1 MSARERR
8 RRSLARTCSR
18 EGHARLHGPVRLGSR
33 SDGRSRTR
41 AMRVARTV
49 LKPTRTTQAS
59 KQASS
64 SVAGVSRCRERR
76 GMPRRD
82 LSEEL
87 EEALGR
93 ALGSWNYCLAS
104 DHHHDLGV
112 AQLDVHLAI
121 VASYPAR
128 ASERASYLLSNE
140 SSRAQ
145 RARHRIPKLMEMSR
159 KSKNLRPST
168 RWSCSRHWSM
178 KRRSLVDSGASFI
191 ELVCGVWWWRWWL
204 G

>member
-1 MSARERR
+1 
-8 RRSLARTCSR
+8 
-18 EGHARLHGPVRLGSR
+18 
-33 SDGRSRTR
+33 
-41 AMRVARTV
+41 
-49 LKPTRTTQAS
+49 
-59 KQASS
+59 
-64 SVAGVSRCRERR
+64 
-76 GMPRRD
+76 MPRRD

-93 ALGSWNYCLAS
+93 ALGSWNYCLTS

-191 ELVCGVWWWRWWL
+191 ELVCLCGVAVAVVGQQHKNSSVRSPTHISLSLSLMLHHLLLAWWSSTTRCRW
-204 G
+204 